1 MVRMRLTANSVIGD
15 LLALASFALPLIV
28 AVFIADPWVLPKELA
43 MLAIST
49 GLAGALAVIA
59 WRSGLQLRDL
69 GAWPL
74 ATKALLAYLAIS
86 ILATVLS
93 ADPVRSIVGHP
104 EQNQG
109 LAATLAYAVG
119 FAAAAVYLVEPE
131 RVRSLLKV
139 AVAAAFVV
147 AAYGIAQQLGFDP
160 LWTGLYGG
168 MIFSTF
174 GEHTSLGAYLAL
186 ILPFAVAL
194 MLSSDRVSRLLA
206 AVAAVTISVALAL
219 SFSRGAYLGAAI
231 ALIVF
236 GLAVFT
242 RAGIV
247 TIRRVA
253 AGIAV
258 AMVLGVVILASP
270 LSEMA
275 SRVTERAASTADFSD
290 LSIQVHMD
298 LWGVGAQ
305 MVVDHP
311 IIGIGPEMFP
321 LAFPAYRDRML
332 PAARVDFLRQFVV
345 ESPHDVPLAIAIGG
359 GLVALLA
366 YLVFVAGAFWEGA
379 RRLSSKSRSQRI
391 LVAALLGAAAGHF
404 FTDLFMTADTSGS
417 WIFWI
422 VLGALVASR
431 RWPPEPVPA
440 AVDARETTAA
450 EAPTPA

>member
-1 MVRMRLTANSVIGD
+1 MVRMRLTANRLIGD
-15 LLALASFALPLIV
+15 LLGLSVFALPLIV
-28 AVFIADPWVLPKELA
+28 AVFIADPWVVPKELA
-43 MLAIST
+43 MLAIAAV
-49 GLAGALAVIA
+49 LAGSLAVVA
-59 WRSGLQLRDL
+59 WRAHLQLRDV
-69 GAWPL
+69 ATWPL
-74 ATKALLAYLAIS
+74 AAKALLVYLTIS
-86 ILATVLS
+86 ILATILS
-93 ADPVRSIVGHP
+93 ADPLRSVVGHP

-131 RVRSLLKV
+131 RLLSLMKV

-147 AAYGIAQQLGFDP
+147 SAYGIAQQLGFDP

-186 ILPFAVAL
+186 TLPFAVAL
-194 MLSSDRVSRLLA
+194 TISGDRTSRVLA
-206 AVAAVTISVALAL
+206 AIAAVTITVALAL
-219 SFSRGAYLGAAI
+219 SFSRGAYLGAVI
-231 ALIVF
+231 GLIVF

-253 AGIAV
+253 AGVAL
-258 AMVLGVVILASP
+258 AMVLGVLILASP

-321 LAFPAYRDRML
+321 LEFPAYRDRML

-359 GLVALLA
+359 GVLALVA
-366 YLVFVAGAFWEGA
+366 YLIFVAGAFWEGA

-431 RWPPEPVPA
+431 RWLPESVPA
-440 AVDARETTAA
+440 AVDALETTAA
-450 EAPTPA
+450 EAATPA

>member
-1 MVRMRLTANSVIGD
+1 MVRMQPAANRVIGD
-15 LLALASFALPLIV
+15 LLGLSVFALPLIV
-28 AVFIADPWVLPKELA
+28 AVFIADPWVVPKVLA
-43 MLAIST
+43 MLAIAVVLGGS
-49 GLAGALAVIA
+49 LAVVA
-59 WRSGLQLRDL
+59 WHSGLNLAQFA
-69 GAWPL
+69 AWPL
-74 ATKALLAYLAIS
+74 AAKALLVYLAIS

-93 ADPVRSIVGHP
+93 ADPARSIVGHP

-131 RVRSLLKV
+131 RVRGLMKI

-194 MLSSDRVSRLLA
+194 TLSGDRTSRVLA
-206 AVAAVTISVALAL
+206 AIAAVTITVALAL

-231 ALIVF
+231 GLIVF
-236 GLAVFT
+236 AVAVFT
-242 RAGIV
+242 RAGVV

-253 AGIAV
+253 AGVVV
-258 AMVLGVVILASP
+258 ATVLGVLVLASP

-305 MVVDHP
+305 MVADHP
-311 IIGIGPEMFP
+311 LIGIGPEMFP
-321 LAFPAYRDRML
+321 IEFPAYRDRML
-332 PAARVDFLRQFVV
+332 PAARVDFLKQFLV
-345 ESPHDVPLAIAIGG
+345 ESPHDVPLAIAISG
-359 GLVALLA
+359 GLLALLA

-379 RRLSSKSRSQRI
+379 RRLNSMPTSQRI
-391 LVAALLGAAAGHF
+391 LVAALLAAAAGHF

-417 WIFWI
+417 WIFWV

-431 RWPPEPVPA
+431 RWPPVDEVPSSVA
-440 AVDARETTAA
+440 ASEAVQAA
-450 EAPTPA
+450 